1 VAVFVTVT
9 ICDCHSLFSA
19 IASDVSGAALCPS
32 PSSATDARLRILYYL
47 SSKVLHFIADSS
59 KLDGEQTLQVQVTDG
74 SASDSA
80 LSRAFATIDL
90 AFQGIAQD
98 RKHDRLVWNRK
109 HSEER
114 RTSQELEVELRATE
128 KHNTQLQ
135 VGDGTKDHQHSTDF
149 LAV

>member
-1 VAVFVTVT
+1 VAVFVTIT
-9 ICDCHSLFSA
+9 IFSA
-19 IASDVSGAALCPS
+19 IATVNDSGSALHSS

-47 SSKVLHFIADSS
+47 PSKVLYFMADGS
-59 KLDGEQTLQVQVTDG
+59 KLDGEQTLQPEVTGG

-80 LSRAFATIDL
+80 LSRALATIDL

-98 RKHDRLVWNRK
+98 RKHDRLIWNRK

-114 RTSQELEVELRATE
+114 RISQELRGELRATE

-149 LAV
+149 LTG